1 MGALRIPDLFRSYRM
16 LCFGLGEVAPKGW
29 FREAEAFRAPT
40 SELYDPATDT
50 RPDGSF
56 DVIACSHALE
66 YVPDANKALTGLARL
81 LSPRGFMYLAY
92 ANPTANGKSREWD
105 QPQPE
110 QNGRYRI
117 LGRDYERWFERLV
130 PDAIAMRI
138 YGRDAVTD
146 SAQICYILTKSPFWM
161 RRAFASDLDT
171 TILGVG

>member
-1 MGALRIPDLFRSYRM
+1 
-16 LCFGLGEVAPKGW
+16 
-29 FREAEAFRAPT
+29 
-40 SELYDPATDT
+40 
-50 RPDGSF
+50 
-56 DVIACSHALE
+56 
-66 YVPDANKALTGLARL
+66 VPDANKALTGLARL